1 VCFVLS
7 RLGFIVDAMSWGDYD
22 AQLSERLNAEGVDLL
37 KHADQHPVRLSLKAG
52 SGPEATYYLVVLNE
66 YNGQFGFFVHHRLR
80 KDDSSSSTPDVF
92 EYLSTLDPNSVAYV
106 TVSGTTFAARPPA
119 PLTYTSIRAA
129 NWTRPAELGPAVVV
143 STTSVDTSTFK
154 RVDEITEA
162 QCCGWTWHSASATV
176 TVEMRNAVA
185 LATLALVG
193 IFIV

>member
-7 RLGFIVDAMSWGDYD
+7 RLGFIVDAMSWGEYY
-22 AQLSERLNAEGVDLL
+22 ARSSERLNAEGVDLL

-66 YNGQFGFFVHHRLR
+66 YNGQFGFVVHHSLR
-80 KDDSSSSTPDVF
+80 KDDSSSSSSTPDVF
-92 EYLSTLDPNSVAYV
+92 EYLSTLDPNSAAYV
-106 TVSGTTFAARPPA
+106 TVSGTSSAVSPPP

-129 NWTRPAELGPAVVV
+129 NWTRPAELGPTVVI

-154 RVDEITEA
+154 RVHESTEA
-162 QCCGWTWHSASATV
+162 GCCGPWRSASA

-193 IFIV
+193 IVIV